1 MAQQQQVTTV
11 TTVVPVVTFEG
22 LPRQMEKLAERDSDL
37 GAFAANGWVL
47 THTHAI
53 TGTDHTM
60 FVDTLARSE

>member
-1 MAQQQQVTTV
+1 
-11 TTVVPVVTFEG
+11 
-22 LPRQMEKLAERDSDL
+22 MEKLAERDSDL

-60 FVDTLARSE
+60 FVDTLTRSE